1 MTDVSTMRCSL
12 GLLLAALMVLVCA
25 GAAAAQGHTYGLG
38 RTPSDDE
45 LHPWDEAIGPNG
57 DGLPP
62 GSGTA
67 EQGAAVFSRRRCGE
81 CHGPTG
87 AEGPAPRFVGPLQ
100 RETYPG
106 GTAGFDGQNFPGRG
120 ISNFPFAPLIWSF
133 INKAMPLNQRGY
145 LTDDEIYSL
154 TAYLLYLNGIVGE
167 TDLIDARALREIRMP
182 NRDGYVPPPE
192 WKPGMR
198 QAEVK

>member
-1 MTDVSTMRCSL
+1 MAASTMRCSAAP
-12 GLLLAALMVLVCA
+12 LLAAVLVLACA
-25 GAAAAQGHTYGLG
+25 GVAAAQGSTYGLG
-38 RTPSDDE
+38 RTPTDEE
-45 LHPWDEAIGPNG
+45 LHPWDEAIGPMG
-57 DGLPP
+57 EGLPP

-67 EQGAAVFSRRRCGE
+67 EQGAVVYERRRCGV

-87 AEGPAPRFVGPLQ
+87 AEGPAPRFVGPLA
-100 RETYPG
+100 RETYPA
-106 GTAGFDGQNFPGRG
+106 GTAGHPGQNFPGRG

-145 LTDDEIYSL
+145 LTHDEIYSL

-167 TDLIDARALREIRMP
+167 TDLVDARALREIEMP
-182 NRDGYVPPPE
+182 NRDGYVPPPP